1 LHPALRG
8 FAALKRSVVWVLE
21 SVGSFPGYF
30 EGVLPVALMALV
42 SAVASAL
49 SGVLLFLLLSW
60 A

>member
-1 LHPALRG
+1 LGG
-8 FAALKRSVVWVLE
+8 FAALKRSAFWVLE

-30 EGVLPVALMALV
+30 EGVLPVALMSLV
-42 SAVASAL
+42 SAVAGAL